1 MWFVK
6 FTLFIVSLLLIFHRW
21 LLLLH
26 TLFALHYLTLLL
38 RFFILGLSFS
48 FLLHLLDS
56 KKLLLEFLSLTL
68 SLLFLPLAL
77 LFLTLQIFLSQSFFA
92 FALLQF
98 EVESSA
104 RLERITDFES
114 VFEFI
119 HVLLLGHG
127 SLMLVS
133 QVHLLLTTAAPLILK
148 LVLELLP
155 LPG

>member
-1 MWFVK
+1 MR
-6 FTLFIVSLLLIFHRW
+6 LLLIFHRW
-21 LLLLH
+21 LLLLY
-26 TLFALHYLTLLL
+26 TLFALHHLTLLL
-38 RFFILGLSFS
+38 RFPFLSLSFS
-48 FLLHLLDS
+48 IFLHLLDS

-77 LFLTLQIFLSQSFFA
+77 LLLSLQIFLSQSFFA

-98 EVESSA
+98 EVEGSA
-104 RLERITDFES
+104 RLERITDFEG
-114 VFEFI
+114 VFEFV
-119 HVLLLGHG
+119 HMLLFGHG

-133 QVHLLLTTAAPLILK
+133 QVHLLLTAAAPLILK